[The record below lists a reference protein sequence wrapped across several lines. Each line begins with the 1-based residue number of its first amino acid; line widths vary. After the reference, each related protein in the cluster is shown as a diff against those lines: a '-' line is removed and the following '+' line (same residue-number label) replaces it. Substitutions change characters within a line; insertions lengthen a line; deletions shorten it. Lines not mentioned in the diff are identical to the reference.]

1 MSSSFPLALSVPF
14 TPTLSSPHRLPLYL
28 LTDLVTLVSHSNSSP
43 FQSSDL
49 LALALL
55 PCIECPIS
63 LSMTLNRRTPEGGPP
78 WSWL

>member
-14 TPTLSSPHRLPLYL
+14 TPTLSSPPLYL
-28 LTDLVTLVSHSNSSP
+28 LTDLVTLISHSNSSP

-49 LALALL
+49 ALALL
-55 PCIECPIS
+55 PCIECLIS
-63 LSMTLNRRTPEGGPP
+63 LSMTLNRKTPEGEPP